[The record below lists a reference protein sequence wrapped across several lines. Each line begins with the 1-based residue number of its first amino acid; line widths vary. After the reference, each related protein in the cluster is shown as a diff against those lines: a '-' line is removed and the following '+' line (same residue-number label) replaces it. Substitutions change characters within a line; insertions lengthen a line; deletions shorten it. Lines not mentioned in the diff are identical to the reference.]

1 MGVESESFWRRREEV
16 GVCAR
21 EGEGDCSHWSL
32 DKVFWLMIKAFF
44 FSLEGF
50 DSGGRGSSIGFGGDG
65 DAMFLRGLECNHS

>member
-1 MGVESESFWRRREEV
+1 MDQVKRYEHLQLSS
-16 GVCAR
+16 
-21 EGEGDCSHWSL
+21 S
-32 DKVFWLMIKAFF
+32 FF

>member
-1 MGVESESFWRRREEV
+1 MVNDQG
-16 GVCAR
+16 
-21 EGEGDCSHWSL
+21 L
-32 DKVFWLMIKAFF
+32 FF